1 MTAKSLLSKLLP
13 LTLMLIAPCVGAT
26 DADAPAAGAAAA
38 PTPDWTFPS
47 SVDLASEYIFRG
59 LTQTNKDPALQ
70 GGIEFDHASGFYA
83 GAWGS
88 NISWLS
94 DLTALGFGKV
104 SSSIELDGY
113 FGYRAK
119 FTDAFGMD
127 FGVYT
132 YYYPGTYPSGFTSPN
147 TTEVYIAASYS
158 IVSLKYSYA
167 LTNLFGFADS
177 KYSGYLDLSANWE
190 FTPSWVLNGHVGRQ
204 NVEHFSAAS
213 YTDWKLGVTK
223 NFDGGWSLA
232 LAWYDTNADKA
243 VYTNPYGTFQGRS
256 TGVLTVTKTF

>member
-1 MTAKSLLSKLLP
+1 MTGKRTFAFLASL
-13 LTLMLIAPCVGAT
+13 TFVVAT
-26 DADAPAAGAAAA
+26 NLANAAEGDAPATAAAAA
-38 PTPDWTFPS
+38 PTPDWTFPG
-47 SVDLASEYIFRG
+47 SVDIASEYIFRG

-70 GGIEFDHASGFYA
+70 GGIEIDHVSGFYA

-113 FGYRAK
+113 LGYRTK

-158 IVSLKYSYA
+158 FVSLKYSYA
-167 LTNLFGFADS
+167 LTNLFGFANS

-204 NVEHFSAAS
+204 NVEHFGAAS

-223 NFDGGWSLA
+223 NFSAGWSLA
-232 LAWYDTNADKA
+232 LAYYDTNADEA

>member
-1 MTAKSLLSKLLP
+1 
-13 LTLMLIAPCVGAT
+13 
-26 DADAPAAGAAAA
+26 
-38 PTPDWTFPS
+38 
-47 SVDLASEYIFRG
+47 
-59 LTQTNKDPALQ
+59 
-70 GGIEFDHASGFYA
+70 
-83 GAWGS
+83 
-88 NISWLS
+88 
-94 DLTALGFGKV
+94 
-104 SSSIELDGY
+104 
-113 FGYRAK
+113 
-119 FTDAFGMD
+119 MD

-132 YYYPGTYPSGFTSPN
+132 YYYPGSYPSGFTSPN

-190 FTPSWVLNGHVGRQ
+190 FVPSWVFNGHVGRQ

-232 LAWYDTNADKA
+232 LAWYDTNADEA